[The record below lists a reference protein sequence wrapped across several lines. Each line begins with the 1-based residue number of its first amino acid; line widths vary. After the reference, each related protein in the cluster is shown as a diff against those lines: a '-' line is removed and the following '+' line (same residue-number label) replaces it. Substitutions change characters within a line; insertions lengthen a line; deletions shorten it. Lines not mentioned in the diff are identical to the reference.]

1 MTDRASKAYA
11 YVAFRI
17 MIYEG
22 TDMTEENFA
31 ILIEDLYDFYTAKE
45 IQKIYLQNIIFDSYE
60 AFIDDKIIKSK
71 INEQHFQKWKYYSQK
86 VINEKVE
93 KDMVL

>member
-11 YVAFRI
+11 CVAFRI

-31 ILIEDLYDFYTAKE
+31 ILIEDLYTAKE

-71 INEQHFQKWKYYSQK
+71 INE
-86 VINEKVE
+86 
-93 KDMVL
+93 

>member
-11 YVAFRI
+11 CVAFRI

-31 ILIEDLYDFYTAKE
+31 ILPGFSET
-45 IQKIYLQNIIFDSYE
+45 
-60 AFIDDKIIKSK
+60 
-71 INEQHFQKWKYYSQK
+71 
-86 VINEKVE
+86 
-93 KDMVL
+93 

>member
-11 YVAFRI
+11 CVAFRI

-45 IQKIYLQNIIFDSYE
+45 MPSTSPAWGPPDRRTAGLAGRRPPS
-60 AFIDDKIIKSK
+60 AAPPPRP
-71 INEQHFQKWKYYSQK
+71 
-86 VINEKVE
+86 
-93 KDMVL
+93 